1 MARDELLSEDELSA
15 LLDAAPAA
23 ARASASGAAEPYDL
37 TSRMA
42 ALDGA
47 DLPALDRI
55 TEYFCEGM
63 TRSVTR
69 YLGRDTLVSLRGSQ
83 VREYRDFV
91 HSLPERASV
100 RGLDIPPLAG
110 CGALVLEPA
119 LLFTVVESF
128 FGGGR
133 ASSPPSQRDL
143 TPTERRMLGN
153 LVDLL
158 LPELQVAWTPVLPLT
173 PAVAASDVD
182 PLLVSLIDPAE
193 LVLVQS
199 FEVALLGGGGDFHLA
214 LPISALQ
221 SVWPALRAG
230 APAAAPDDSAWR
242 AALRGRVMDTRLPL
256 KAVVAR
262 RQSTLRRVLA
272 LQVGEVLTFE
282 RGDGAQ
288 LQVAGKPLL
297 TGEFGVFNGN
307 NAVSV
312 TGRVPRPAAGGAQG
326 NEGERV

>member
-1 MARDELLSEDELSA
+1 MARDELLSQDELSA

-23 ARASASGAAEPYDL
+23 RTSTGAAAEPYDL
-37 TSRMA
+37 TCRVPV
-42 ALDGA
+42 LDGA
-47 DLPALDRI
+47 DLPALTRI
-55 TEYFCEGM
+55 TEYFCEGL
-63 TRSVTR
+63 TRTLTR
-69 YLGRDTLVSLRGSQ
+69 YLGRDTLVSLRGSRA
-83 VREYRDFV
+83 REYRDLV

-100 RGLDIPPLAG
+100 RGLDIAPLAG
-110 CGALVLEPA
+110 SGVLVLEPA

-133 ASSPPSQRDL
+133 ASPPPGSRDL

-158 LPELQVAWTPVLPLT
+158 LPELQAAWAPVLPLA

-199 FEVALLGGGGDFHLA
+199 YEVALLGGGGDFHLA
-214 LPISALQ
+214 LPMSALQ
-221 SVWPALRAG
+221 GVWPALRAG
-230 APAAAPDDSAWR
+230 TPAAVPDDSGWR
-242 AALRGRVMDTRLPL
+242 AALRGRVMDAPLPL

-272 LQVGEVLTFE
+272 LEVGEVLTFE
-282 RGDGAQ
+282 RGDGA
-288 LQVAGKPLL
+288 LLEAAGKPLFA
-297 TGEFGVFNGN
+297 GEFGVFNGN

-312 TGRVPRPAAGGAQG
+312 TGRVRRPAAEGAPG

>member
-1 MARDELLSEDELSA
+1 MARDELLSDDELSA

-23 ARASASGAAEPYDL
+23 RASAGAAAPYDL
-37 TSRMA
+37 TSRVS
-42 ALDGA
+42 ALDDA
-47 DLPALDRI
+47 DLPALSRI
-55 TEYFCEGM
+55 TEYFCEGL
-63 TRSVTR
+63 TRSLTR
-69 YLGRDTLVSLRGSQ
+69 YLGRDTLVTLRSSQ
-83 VREYRDFV
+83 AREYRDLV

-100 RGLDIPPLAG
+100 RGLDIAPLAG
-110 CGALVLEPA
+110 SGVLVLEPA

-133 ASSPPSQRDL
+133 ASPPPGNRDL

-153 LVDLL
+153 LVELL
-158 LPELQVAWTPVLPLT
+158 LPELQAAWAPVLPLA

-199 FEVALLGGGGDFHLA
+199 YELALLGGGGDFHLA
-214 LPISALQ
+214 LPMSALQ
-221 SVWPALRAG
+221 GVWPALRAG
-230 APAAAPDDSAWR
+230 TPAAAPDDSGWR
-242 AALRGRVMDTRLPL
+242 TALRGRVMDAPLPL

-282 RGDGAQ
+282 RGEGAR
-288 LQVAGKPLL
+288 LEVAGKPLL
-297 TGEFGVFNGN
+297 QGEFGVFNGN

-312 TGRVPRPAAGGAQG
+312 TGRVRRPAAGRAQQ
-326 NEGERV
+326 NDGEPV